1 MPTQT
6 TYYRA
11 IVKATSGSPSA
22 TAETSIQI
30 VPSGFPVNLGEIYE
44 LYISGSLFSV
54 EVTATVSTV
63 DQIVNLLLHHLQL
76 EEYLQPIMLIQILFI

>member
-1 MPTQT
+1 MAIFLDESNWTDIAATGSSSLSFGAGGATVPTQT

-30 VPSGFPVNLGEIYE
+30 VPSGP
-44 LYISGSLFSV
+44 S
-54 EVTATVSTV
+54 
-63 DQIVNLLLHHLQL
+63 
-76 EEYLQPIMLIQILFI
+76 